1 MPILSEK
8 GNRELYQ
15 SLVPVPQEALD
26 QPTPSF
32 AETFSAGYQFVRDE
46 ERSISWAYNN
56 QVYRDRRDRVR
67 ELYKEGM
74 DLDPYTDDRGVFD
87 YNSFAEDTGL
97 IPTDIE
103 LDNERTELLR
113 QRREQNQDVLDR
125 GGGFAGFLGMAS
137 SYMGDPINLAT
148 MGVGGG
154 TIGAAKS
161 LTMSSRILLGA
172 RNSAAIGA
180 ATELAI
186 QPMVYNYKQD
196 IDSPYTFEQAATAVV
211 SVALFSGVIGG
222 GAEGLASYFGRAAAE
237 TAAQIPNS
245 PFPRAP
251 MRFEPPVIAGKPAL
265 LPTDE
270 AVAAFKKQLI
280 EEAKAKVI
288 GVAEKPISRG
298 EAKKLRAELRELE
311 FELKALDEA
320 PIDVKPKKGESARV
334 AKQRAQKERRAE
346 LDSRIK
352 GVRTQ
357 LDSYDEAVK
366 AKGEVS
372 RLDQGILPDELQER
386 LDDFILTPS
395 TPATESVFQ
404 LERLAKQ
411 LRIQKGFRAAELAL
425 QSYAKYSGKLIDSL
439 DEAKDAA
446 IKALDDEIK
455 ITPADDVDKLADLQR
470 VRDRLANTASVSIDP
485 QSIDRAFKEIFEENI
500 RADIAILQAND
511 EFVDQ
516 LNRSTLSPDD
526 FVGPPRE
533 PAPKAKVTPM
543 EGQSLDDAG
552 FLKAFNEEVQVYN
565 TLDKKFAIVDGEIVE
580 GADDLVKA
588 LDEDL
593 EGLES
598 IMRCSRG

>member
-15 SLVPVPQEALD
+15 SLIPVPQEALD

-46 ERSISWAYNN
+46 ERSISWTYNN

-148 MGVGGG
+148 MGIGGG
-154 TIGAAKS
+154 TVSAAKS
-161 LTMSSRILLGA
+161 LTMSARIFKGA
-172 RNSAAIGA
+172 RNSMALGA

-251 MRFEPPVIAGKPAL
+251 LRFDPPVINGKPAL

-280 EEAKAKVI
+280 EEAKAKII

-298 EAKKLRAELRELE
+298 EVKKLRAELRELE

-346 LDSRIK
+346 LDSKIK

-357 LDSYDEAVK
+357 LDSYDAAVK

-455 ITPADDVDKLADLQR
+455 ITPADDVKKLADLQR

-500 RADIAILQAND
+500 KADIAILQAND

>member
-15 SLVPVPQEALD
+15 SLIPVPQEALD

-32 AETFSAGYQFVRDE
+32 SETFSAGYQFVRDE
-46 ERSISWAYNN
+46 ERSISWTYNN
-56 QVYRDRRDRVR
+56 QVYRNRRDRVR

-74 DLDPYTDDRGVFD
+74 DLDPYTDERGVFD

-103 LDNERTELLR
+103 LDDERTEILR

-148 MGVGGG
+148 IGVGGG
-154 TIGAAKS
+154 TVGAAKS

-280 EEAKAKVI
+280 EEARQEVI
-288 GVAEKPISRG
+288 GLAEKPISRG
-298 EAKKLRAELRELE
+298 EAKKLRGELRNYEVQISKLNDELA
-311 FELKALDEA
+311 KPTEA
-320 PIDVKPKKGESARV
+320 QPLTKR
-334 AKQRAQKERRAE
+334 RRRAIDAE
-346 LDSRIK
+346 IK
-352 GVRTQ
+352 SLEAKAIRARGEVER
-357 LDSYDEAVK
+357 YDAAIR
-366 AKGEVS
+366 AKGEAS

-386 LDDFILTPS
+386 LDDFITAPS

-411 LRIQKGFRAAELAL
+411 LRIQKGFRASELSL
-425 QSYAKYSGKLIDSL
+425 QSYARYQTKAINSL
-439 DEAKDAA
+439 NEAK
-446 IKALDDEIK
+446 KNALDDLSAEAKKANVSGDTKKVDDIMAVMSRITNAVNDVEIK
-455 ITPADDVDKLADLQR
+455 KVFDDLA
-470 VRDRLANTASVSIDP
+470 
-485 QSIDRAFKEIFEENI
+485 KENI
-500 RADIAILQAND
+500 EADMAILQAND

-516 LNRSTLSPDD
+516 LNRATLSPDD
-526 FVGPPRE
+526 FVGRPTE
-533 PAPKAKVTPM
+533 PAPKAKTTPM
-543 EGQSLDDAG
+543 ERQSLDDAG
-552 FLKAFNEEVQVYN
+552 FSRAFDEEVQTYN
-565 TLDKKFAIVDGEIVE
+565 TLDKKFAIVDGQIVE
-580 GADDLVKA
+580 GADDLIKA

>member
-32 AETFSAGYQFVRDE
+32 SETFSAGYQFVRDE
-46 ERSISWAYNN
+46 ERSISWTYNN

-103 LDNERTELLR
+103 LDNERTEILR

-148 MGVGGG
+148 IGVGGG

-172 RNSAAIGA
+172 RNAAAIGA

-211 SVALFSGVIGG
+211 AVALFAGVIGG
-222 GAEGLASYFGRAAAE
+222 GVAGLTSYFGRAAAE

-251 MRFEPPVIAGKPAL
+251 LRFDPPVIAGKPAL
-265 LPTDE
+265 FPTDE

-280 EEAKAKVI
+280 EEARQEVI
-288 GVAEKPISRG
+288 GLAEKPISRG
-298 EAKKLRAELRELE
+298 EAKKLRGELRNYEVQISKLNDELA
-311 FELKALDEA
+311 KPTEA
-320 PIDVKPKKGESARV
+320 QPLTKR
-334 AKQRAQKERRAE
+334 RRRAINAE
-346 LDSRIK
+346 IK
-352 GVRTQ
+352 SLEAKAVRARGEIER
-357 LDSYDEAVK
+357 YDAAVK
-366 AKGEVS
+366 AKGEMS
-372 RLDQGILPDELQER
+372 RLDQGILPDKLQER
-386 LDDFILTPS
+386 LDDFIATPS
-395 TPATESVFQ
+395 TPATEAVFQ
-404 LERLAKQ
+404 LEKLAKQ

-470 VRDRLANTASVSIDP
+470 VRDRLANTVSVSIDR
-485 QSIDRAFKEIFEENI
+485 QSIDRAFKEIFEENV

-511 EFVDQ
+511 ELVDQ

-533 PAPKAKVTPM
+533 PAPKAKTTPM
-543 EGQSLDDAG
+543 ERQSLDDAG
-552 FLKAFNEEVQVYN
+552 FSRAFDEEVQAYN

-580 GADDLVKA
+580 GADDLIKA